1 MSFRVRAKQTI
12 YGLHGYRTYRA
23 FLLRSDYSELEMD
36 LRSAFDHCDH
46 VAQEPEFDYN
56 RAAQVVEILDSALP
70 ELERPEPNLDVV
82 DGDLGRA
89 RRLMV
94 WVKPEEWINPWAATI
109 EARLHL
115 SRAEEARA
123 FKLGADKPDGL
134 RSRLV
139 QAIEILDR
147 VRTSDAINNGLQVR
161 RLELIRNV
169 GYVAV
174 PVLIFCAPIL
184 VSQASLSLWNVDELG
199 ISVPVDS
206 WLTTMGVAV
215 LGAIGALLSGLLQIR
230 RSPVTFTDYEVRG
243 IEVALR
249 VLVGSAVA
257 VILYYLLSWQ
267 VLPAIS
273 VTSAGTFLLVA
284 FAAGFSERYFLK
296 LLGLDSAAHAAD
308 QARVLAQDAARAAV
322 QATPKSA

>member
-1 MSFRVRAKQTI
+1 M
-12 YGLHGYRTYRA
+12 
-23 FLLRSDYSELEMD
+23 
-36 LRSAFDHCDH
+36 
-46 VAQEPEFDYN
+46 
-56 RAAQVVEILDSALP
+56 
-70 ELERPEPNLDVV
+70 
-82 DGDLGRA
+82 
-89 RRLMV
+89 
-94 WVKPEEWINPWAATI
+94 
-109 EARLHL
+109 
-115 SRAEEARA
+115 
-123 FKLGADKPDGL
+123 
-134 RSRLV
+134 
-139 QAIEILDR
+139 
-147 VRTSDAINNGLQVR
+147 
-161 RLELIRNV
+161 
-169 GYVAV
+169 
-174 PVLIFCAPIL
+174 LIFCAPIL